1 MQFVALH
8 KDKQATDVEWPAM
21 KAMHLYW
28 YDAAKYIKQTAC
40 TQHLRNGICFS
51 QTSFL
56 YGMCML
62 WWSVIQLTFKD
73 DICCF
78 LD

>member
-40 TQHLRNGICFS
+40 TQHLRDGKYLFFTNFIFIWNVHVMVVS
-51 QTSFL
+51 YPTYFQR
-56 YGMCML
+56 
-62 WWSVIQLTFKD
+62 
-73 DICCF
+73 
-78 LD
+78 